1 MVKTIKIDV
10 VSDFNCPWCEVGR
23 NRINAAL
30 AQIDKSVDVQII
42 WHPFLLCD
50 VPQGGM
56 PASQYM
62 MERFGKDIS
71 SHQQKMA
78 DDVAKEGINIRD
90 RSPQMACTIDA
101 HRLVELAL
109 DELGPQKHNE
119 LHEKLIRGYFAEKM
133 DLNNRDILIEAGKSV
148 GLDYAKIRVS
158 FEDDVGRQK
167 FISKTEQAA
176 IEKGITG
183 VQNITVNV
191 KYNFN
196 GAVHPQMILNVIKKE
211 LA

>member
-1 MVKTIKIDV
+1 MVKTKKIDV
-10 VSDFNCPWCEVGR
+10 VSDFTCTWCEVGR
-23 NRINAAL
+23 NHINAAL
-30 AQIDKSVDVQII
+30 AQIDKNVEMQII
-42 WHPFLLCD
+42 RHPFLLYD

-71 SHQQKMA
+71 GLQQKIA
-78 DDVAKEGINIRD
+78 DDVAGEGINIRD

-109 DELGPQKHNE
+109 DELDPQKYNE
-119 LHEKLIRGYFAEKM
+119 LHEKLIRGYFAEKL
-133 DLNNRDILIEAGKSV
+133 DLNNRDILIEDVKSV
-148 GLDYAKIRVS
+148 GLDEANIRVM
-158 FEDDVGRQK
+158 FDDGVGRQK

-176 IEKGITG
+176 IEKGITS
-183 VQNITVNV
+183 VAEITIKD

-196 GAVHPQMILNVIKKE
+196 GAVPTQIILSVMKME
-211 LA
+211 VA